1 MDRTAARSVGEDTPV
16 GASIFPRENP
26 PTGCRA
32 HALGAPHSPVE
43 LVVRL
48 NVLRARDKPKA
59 SMIAATA
66 ARRKSLTVDACHFMR
81 LSVPKV
87 VNYAVNS

>member
-1 MDRTAARSVGEDTPV
+1 
-16 GASIFPRENP
+16 
-26 PTGCRA
+26 
-32 HALGAPHSPVE
+32 